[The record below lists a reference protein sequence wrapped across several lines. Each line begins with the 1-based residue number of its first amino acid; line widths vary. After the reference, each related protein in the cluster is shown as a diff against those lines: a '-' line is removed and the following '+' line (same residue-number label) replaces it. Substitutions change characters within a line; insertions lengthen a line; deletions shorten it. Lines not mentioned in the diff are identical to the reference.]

1 MMGTHFLSRKAVS
14 FLTILG
20 DSDPVPWAS
29 SSQQARP
36 SSLQYFDYSS
46 EFLEVMNPAKLP
58 NQIMSPKLCPSS
70 PKSIRTSTPPWLSF
84 CLTIDVCISQSKW
97 NKNLM
102 RQNRDFMVR
111 FCLCWVFFI
120 LYCQLPPPSEYFPQL
135 SVKKCWKISLL
146 PYKTSYSLPFEV
158 SLFTSTTERFWHYS
172 VCCMELLKICLLT
185 LCLGA
190 SIIQSP

>member
-1 MMGTHFLSRKAVS
+1 MGQ
-14 FLTILG
+14 
-20 DSDPVPWAS
+20 D
-29 SSQQARP
+29 RP

-46 EFLEVMNPAKLP
+46 EFLEVMIPAKLT

-70 PKSIRTSTPPWLSF
+70 PKSIRPSTPPWFFLYF
-84 CLTIDVCISQSKW
+84 TIDVCASQSKW
-97 NKNLM
+97 NNNLM
-102 RQNRDFMVR
+102 NPNPDFLLR
-111 FCLCWVFFI
+111 LCLFWVFFI
-120 LYCQLPPPSEYFPQL
+120 SYFQLPPPSEYFPQL
-135 SVKKCWKISLL
+135 SVKKCWKLSLF

-158 SLFTSTTERFWHYS
+158 SLFTSTTEMFWHYS